1 MERITERVGD
11 YVQIKGCKSLYPNAE
26 RPGAPASN
34 AIVRLAAYEDIG
46 KSPEEIVEMLAAKDN
61 SPGE

>member
-1 MERITERVGD
+1 V
-11 YVQIKGCKSLYPNAE
+11 KGCKSLYPNTE

-46 KSPEEIVEMLAAKDN
+46 KSPEEIVEILAAKDN
-61 SPGE
+61 SSGK

>member
-11 YVQIKGCKSLYPNAE
+11 YVQVKGCKSLYPNTE

-46 KSPEEIVEMLAAKDN
+46 KSPEEIVEILAAKDN
-61 SPGE
+61 SSGK